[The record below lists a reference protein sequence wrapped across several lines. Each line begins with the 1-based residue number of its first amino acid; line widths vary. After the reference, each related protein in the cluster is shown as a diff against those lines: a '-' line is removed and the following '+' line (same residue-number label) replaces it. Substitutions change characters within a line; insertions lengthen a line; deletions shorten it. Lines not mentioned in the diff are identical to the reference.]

1 MVYYEFYIWYD
12 DKGNA
17 GHYRVTTDEQESNQ
31 RPLPVWLGK
40 QVKDGNTQHLIAQ
53 WYRSDEYISNGFW
66 SFRAEQAIA
75 NLEDEIWIA
84 YHESGAYYD
93 TSLEDYSETF
103 IEEQNRRLLLLTKQG
118 F

>member
-12 DKGNA
+12 DKGNIGRYQA
-17 GHYRVTTDEQESNQ
+17 TADEQESHQ
-31 RPLPVWLGK
+31 RPLPRWLGK

-53 WYRSDEYISNGFW
+53 WYSEDEIVPNIYKEIT
-66 SFRAEQAIA
+66 AEQAIA
-75 NLEDEIWIA
+75 NLENEVWVA

-93 TSLEDYSETF
+93 TSLENYSETF

-118 F
+118 L

>member
-1 MVYYEFYIWYD
+1 MVFYIWYD

-17 GHYRVTTDEQESNQ
+17 GRYQATADEQESHQ

-66 SFRAEQAIA
+66 SFRAEQ
-75 NLEDEIWIA
+75 LVDKFDDQVWIA
-84 YHESGAYYD
+84 YHESGSYYD
-93 TSLEDYSETF
+93 TSLEEYTE
-103 IEEQNRRLLLLTKQG
+103 IYREEQIRKHILLN
-118 F
+118 

>member
-12 DKGNA
+12 DKGDA

-40 QVKDGNTQHLIAQ
+40 RVKDKGVEHLIAQ
-53 WYRSDEYISNGFW
+53 WYSEDETVPNMYKEIT
-66 SFRAEQAIA
+66 AEQAIG